1 MSTKPRHTTVKTRHG
16 ADVRRRQRD
25 DHAKQADAELKS
37 ELKSTPDPVLA
48 LLNELSAAGHSRTS
62 GCAASGI
69 SWHTFRWL
77 CAEYPE
83 VTWRRKGERI
93 PGRAPGNRLARR
105 EVS

>member
-25 DHAKQADAELKS
+25 DQAKQADAELKS

-62 GCAASGI
+62 GCA
-69 SWHTFRWL
+69 
-77 CAEYPE
+77 EYPE
-83 VTWRRKGERI
+83 VAWRRKGERI
-93 PGRAPGNRLARR
+93 PGRAPSNRLARQ